1 MIEKISTSN
10 IHLFICFIV
19 GVGLIT
25 RAQCEQA
32 VLEVT
37 GQGKDGSVKLFDVI
51 GAFDTPRYIYD
62 KEKQKFTR

>member
-1 MIEKISTSN
+1 MI
-10 IHLFICFIV
+10 IV

-25 RAQCEQA
+25 RGQCEQA